1 MATQIFMPQMGFDM
15 KEGTLVRWIKHEGDA
30 VKKGE
35 AIAEIETDKAVV
47 EVEAFASG
55 VLRKITVQEGATVPV
70 GEVIGVIGE
79 AGEEIA
85 ATPVSKSTAA
95 AAPTSP
101 APLGTKD
108 PPAEAPPKA
117 AAAPAARAAA
127 PAAPTATEP
136 APKAAPARRTGA
148 AEDDRVKASPLARK
162 EAETKGIDLAQVTG
176 TGPGGRITR
185 EDIMAFKPT
194 TAPATHAPALGAA
207 AAAPADPRAA
217 PPPPGPRVDGQASAT
232 KVARPPE
239 PLKDGLAPLS
249 RMRQAI
255 AAAMARSMR
264 EIPHFYVTIEIDMTE
279 AMKLRGSLNKAL
291 EGDVKISVNDMIV
304 KACAKALLKHP
315 HYNASYSDQGLQM
328 HGQVNV
334 SMAVALDDGLV
345 APSIT
350 DAGSKSLA
358 EIARASSQL
367 ISRARSGVLSAA
379 EYTGGTF
386 SVSNMGMYN
395 IEDFTAIITPP
406 QSGALAVGSV
416 HKAPVVRDD
425 QVKIIDSMKVTLST
439 DHRVADGA
447 QAAKF
452 LAEIRTL
459 LESPVLLLV

>member
-1 MATQIFMPQMGFDM
+1 MATQIYMPQMGFDM
-15 KEGTLVRWIKHEGDA
+15 KEGTLVRWIKHEGDP

-47 EVEAFASG
+47 EIEAFASG
-55 VLRKITVQEGATVPV
+55 VLRQITVKEGATVPV

-79 AGEEIA
+79 PGEEIA
-85 ATPVSKSTAA
+85 ATPAKATASK
-95 AAPTSP
+95 AP
-101 APLGTKD
+101 AVAGA
-108 PPAEAPPKA
+108 PPAVETPPKA
-117 AAAPAARAAA
+117 APAPAARAAA
-127 PAAPTATEP
+127 PTAPTATEP
-136 APKAAPARRTGA
+136 APKAVPAPARRAVA

-162 EAETKGIDLAQVTG
+162 EAEAKGINLAQVTG

-185 EDIMAFKPT
+185 EDVMAFTPPA
-194 TAPATHAPALGAA
+194 APASDASALGAPA
-207 AAAPADPRAA
+207 VAPPGPRAA
-217 PPPPGPRVDGQASAT
+217 PSAT
-232 KVARPPE
+232 PPAQPKAARPAE
-239 PLKDGLAPLS
+239 PLKDGVVPLS

-255 AAAMARSMR
+255 AGAMARSMR

-279 AMKLRGSLNKAL
+279 AMKLRAQLNKAL

-328 HGQVNV
+328 HGQVNI

-350 DAGSKSLA
+350 DAASKSLA
-358 EIARASSQL
+358 EIARASGQL
-367 ISRARSGVLSAA
+367 IARARSGVLSAA

-416 HKAPVVRDD
+416 RKVPVVRDD
-425 QVKIIDSMKVTLST
+425 QVKVIDVMKVTLST

-452 LAEIRTL
+452 LAEVRIL

>member
-85 ATPVSKSTAA
+85 ATPVSKS
-95 AAPTSP
+95 P
-101 APLGTKD
+101 
-108 PPAEAPPKA
+108 

-207 AAAPADPRAA
+207 AAAPAGPRAA

-279 AMKLRGSLNKAL
+279 AMKLRGSLNNAL